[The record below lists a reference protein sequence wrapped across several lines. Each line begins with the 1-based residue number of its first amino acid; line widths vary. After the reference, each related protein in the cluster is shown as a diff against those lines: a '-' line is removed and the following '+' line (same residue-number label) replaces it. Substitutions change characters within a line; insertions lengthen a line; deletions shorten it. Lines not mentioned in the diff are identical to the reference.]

1 MPPTAF
7 PEELDTDRPSVARL
21 YDYLLGGQ
29 HNFAADREFARKVLL
44 AEPHAKYLVGEN
56 RAFLGRAVR
65 YLLSEGIRQ
74 FIDLGSGIPTQENVH
89 EIAQKFD
96 PEARVVYVDND
107 PVAVAHGMHIL
118 RDTVGAAV
126 IEADLRDP
134 SSIVGHPAVASL
146 IDFSEPVGLLMVA
159 VLQFVPDSD
168 DPVGVVGS
176 FASAL
181 TPGSHLVISHAT
193 HDAAPVAAARVKDL
207 YKNTS
212 APVYTRTRAEIM
224 RFFAG
229 LDLVEPGL
237 VYLPSWR
244 RDESAQNPELAW
256 LYAGVGR
263 KR

>member
-7 PEELDTDRPSVARL
+7 PEELDTDRPTVARL

-29 HNFAADREFARKVLL
+29 HNFAGDREFARKVLL
-44 AEPHAKYLVGEN
+44 AEPHAKYVVAEN
-56 RAFLGRAVR
+56 RAFLGRAIR
-65 YLLSEGIRQ
+65 YLLCEGIRQ
-74 FIDLGSGIPTQENVH
+74 FIDLGCGIPTQENVH

-107 PVAVAHGMHIL
+107 PVAVGHSRQIL
-118 RDTVGAAV
+118 RDGVGAAV

-134 SSIVGHPAVASL
+134 ISIVGHPAVASL

-168 DPVGVVGS
+168 DPVGVVGR
-176 FASAL
+176 FASTVA
-181 TPGSHLVISHAT
+181 PGSHVVMSHVT
-193 HDAAPVAAARVKDL
+193 RDAAPEAAARVKDL
-207 YKNTS
+207 YKSTS
-212 APVYTRTRAEIM
+212 APLYPRTRAEIM
-224 RFFAG
+224 QFFAG

-244 RDESAQNPELAW
+244 SDEPAQNPELAW

-263 KR
+263 KS